1 MVPRAVVFVTILTAT
16 IPTRWRSINVSTI
29 NERYPGL
36 HTTTKKISVLIGR
49 CPNKHLHIYGYY
61 H

>member
-1 MVPRAVVFVTILTAT
+1 MVFVTILTAT